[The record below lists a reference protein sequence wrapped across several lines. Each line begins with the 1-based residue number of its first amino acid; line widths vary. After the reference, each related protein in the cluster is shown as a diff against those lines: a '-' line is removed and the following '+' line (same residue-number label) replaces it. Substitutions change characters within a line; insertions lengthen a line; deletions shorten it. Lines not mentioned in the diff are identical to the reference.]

1 MKPHLLKISL
11 EPEHSF
17 SIRYDVV
24 PYFYKQWH
32 YHPEIELVYIIKGSG
47 RQFIGDDIHHF
58 KPGDMILLGSNLSHL
73 WRNDAKFLRKNSKLQ
88 AEAIIIHFLPD
99 CFGPSFFQIP
109 ENKAIGKLFDRAQQ
123 AVRIKNNTRD
133 MVAERMRRLLNAKSS
148 ERIVLLLDILHIIA
162 HSRETKPVCSSGLQF
177 PHNPVEADRL
187 NAIYQYILNNFT
199 KEISLEQIARV
210 AHMSPNSFCR
220 YFKSR
225 IKKTFSRFLLEMRV
239 GHACKL
245 LAETHYPVAE
255 ICYKSGFNNF
265 SNFNRHFKSIA
276 GRTPLAHRKY
286 YQEIRSVTSIEQ
298 RPQENN

>member
-1 MKPHLLKISL
+1 MNPHLLKISL

-73 WRNDAKFLRKNSKLQ
+73 WRSDAKFLRKGSRLRV
-88 AEAIIIHFLPD
+88 EAIVIHFLPD
-99 CFGPSFFQIP
+99 CFGTSFFQIS
-109 ENKAIGKLFDRAQQ
+109 ENKAIANLLDKARQ

-133 MVAERMRRLLNAKSS
+133 MVAERMYRLLNAKNT
-148 ERIVLLLDILHIIA
+148 ERIILLLDILHIIA
-162 HSRETKPVCSSGLQF
+162 HSKETKPVCSSGLRF
-177 PHNPVEADRL
+177 PNNPVEADRL

-199 KEISLEQIARV
+199 KEITLEQIARV

-245 LAETHYPVAE
+245 LAETHHPVAE

-286 YQEIRSVTSIEQ
+286 YQEIRSIGTAESGSA
-298 RPQENN
+298 RK